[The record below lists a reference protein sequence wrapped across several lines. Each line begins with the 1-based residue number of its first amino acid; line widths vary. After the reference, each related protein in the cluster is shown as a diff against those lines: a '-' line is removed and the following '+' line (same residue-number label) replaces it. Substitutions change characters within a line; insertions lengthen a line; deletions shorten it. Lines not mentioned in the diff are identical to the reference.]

1 MSRFYLTT
9 RSEPISIVSVLPLS
23 NLDSIPMP
31 TLERLH
37 LSVGQDSETSSV
49 VVEEEEELDQTSSSR
64 CSALSVE
71 EVQQVLVN
79 PHR

>member
-1 MSRFYLTT
+1 
-9 RSEPISIVSVLPLS
+9 
-23 NLDSIPMP
+23 MP

-37 LSVGQDSETSSV
+37 LSVEQDSVTSSV
-49 VVEEEEELDQTSSSR
+49 EEVVEEEELDQTSSSR